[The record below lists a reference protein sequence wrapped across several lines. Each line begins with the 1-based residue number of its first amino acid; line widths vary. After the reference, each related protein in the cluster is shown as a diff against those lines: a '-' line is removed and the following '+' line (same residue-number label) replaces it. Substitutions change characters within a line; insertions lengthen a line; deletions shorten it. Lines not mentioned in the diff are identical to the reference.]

1 MDNMK
6 IENIQD
12 NKKEGEDMPEEL
24 KNKKEENVKENSQTE
39 NDSVKARFKGLSMKK
54 CCI

>member
-24 KNKKEENVKENSQTE
+24 KTKK
-39 NDSVKARFKGLSMKK
+39 RRK
-54 CCI
+54 C

>member
-24 KNKKEENVKENSQTE
+24 KTKKEEILYKN
-39 NDSVKARFKGLSMKK
+39 FFFFLS
-54 CCI
+54 C